1 MLLTLTTPIDF
12 FFLCISVFKISWPN
26 SRSQNFLS
34 RSLFFFLEVCSFWFP
49 FRSMIH
55 FELLSV
61 VVGGMNWSVL
71 FAYGCPN
78 VSFVEKT
85 TLLTELLSH
94 LCKKS
99 VVQGCTNLF
108 PFHQS
113 ICSPSH

>member
-1 MLLTLTTPIDF
+1 
-12 FFLCISVFKISWPN
+12 
-26 SRSQNFLS
+26 
-34 RSLFFFLEVCSFWFP
+34 
-49 FRSMIH
+49 MIH

-85 TLLTELLSH
+85 TLLTELLLH

-99 VVQGCTNLF
+99 VVQECTYLF

-113 ICSPSH
+113 ICPLHTNTMQPQLP

>member
-1 MLLTLTTPIDF
+1 
-12 FFLCISVFKISWPN
+12 
-26 SRSQNFLS
+26 
-34 RSLFFFLEVCSFWFP
+34 
-49 FRSMIH
+49 MIH

-85 TLLTELLSH
+85 TLLTELLLH

-99 VVQGCTNLF
+99 VVQGCTFHSINLF
-108 PFHQS
+108 GPLHTNTMRPQLPQLYVS
-113 ICSPSH
+113 LDIG